1 MKKKIFTLVL
11 FLFLSSCGYEAIYS
25 AKNRVNYSF
34 AISEL
39 NLIGDRQINIVMK
52 QMLNSYTNPTIKT
65 EKSFSLNIS
74 SNSKKI
80 ITTKDASGDATE
92 FKNEITLDVQVF
104 INEQYKTS
112 FVVIEKFLYN
122 NNSNTFE
129 LRSYESQIKNNLTRA
144 AVDKIIYRIALT
156 L

>member
-25 AKNRVNYSF
+25 AKNRINYSF
-34 AISEL
+34 SISEL
-39 NLIGDRQINIVMK
+39 NLVGDRQINMVIK
-52 QMLNSYTNPTIKT
+52 QKLNSYTSPSIQT
-65 EKSFSLNIS
+65 EKSFSLSIS
-74 SNSKKI
+74 SNSEKV

-92 FKNEITLDVQVF
+92 FKNEITLNVQVF
-104 INEQYKTS
+104 MNKKYKS
-112 FVVIEKFLYN
+112 NFVVIENFIYN

-129 LRSYESQIKNNLTRA
+129 LRSYENQIKDNLART
-144 AVDKIIYRIALT
+144 AVDKIISKLALT

>member
-1 MKKKIFTLVL
+1 
-11 FLFLSSCGYEAIYS
+11 
-25 AKNRVNYSF
+25 
-34 AISEL
+34 
-39 NLIGDRQINIVMK
+39 MK

-144 AVDKIIYRIALT
+144 AVDKIIYRLALT